1 MAAAPQT
8 AQSAPKPSAPRASSS
23 ASSMNLRRYAPYALV
38 FVGVVGYVVWNRRR
52 GSTPAAAGQTVVP
65 TMAADAQTSPSAEDI
80 AYALADLQ
88 GQPSTTPAPV
98 TDEKTPW
105 KAPTGEKLVGS
116 GYTSPP
122 NSLLVTDS
130 SGDIYQ
136 GIVSN
141 ISAGEL
147 KKAGETLYYQVLPGI
162 FEPAKGTLRP
172 GTSLFYKQKRPVSQ

>member
-1 MAAAPQT
+1 MTAAPQT
-8 AQSAPKPSAPRASSS
+8 APSAAPRASSS
-23 ASSMNLRRYAPYALV
+23 AASMNLRRYAPYIL
-38 FVGVVGYVVWNRRR
+38 VGVGVLGYVIYRRR
-52 GSTPAAAGQTVVP
+52 SSSTTPAAAGQTVVP
-65 TMAADAQTSPSAEDI
+65 TAAADAQTSPSAEDI
-80 AYALADLQ
+80 AGALADLQ
-88 GQPSTTPAPV
+88 GQNSTTPAPV
-98 TDEKTPW
+98 TDVTSPW
-105 KAPTGEKLVGS
+105 KPPSGEKLVGS
-116 GYTSPP
+116 GYTAPP

-172 GTSLFYKQKRPVSQ
+172 GTSLFYKQKKVASA